1 VNRALVALLQ
11 LFLAAFALA
20 GWLLFALMFRP
31 GGPCDRLGCESAA
44 AWLIVLVGFSLVAT
58 WAIWPDR
65 SER

>member
-1 VNRALVALLQ
+1 VSRSIVALLQ
-11 LFLAAFALA
+11 LVLAAFALA

-31 GGPCDRLGCESAA
+31 GGPCDQLGCESAA
-44 AWLIVLVGFSLVAT
+44 AWLVVLVGFSCIAA